1 MHRAFQSTWELDAV
15 PAPDYRL
22 PEFWCTTRGIVSQR
36 ACYPLV
42 SLETTRGCAFDCS
55 FCGNATLNTL
65 KREHHLPILRFKSVE
80 NILVQSRCL
89 RNDVPELRLLHYSDE
104 NFLHRSVSELKE
116 FAGSYNHAVGVPLSV
131 MIDVRSA
138 DFHEKILQLA
148 RIEALRVVTL
158 GLQTGADEF
167 NKRVYNRPQ
176 SSRDTIAKCMFMR
189 ETLGRSVQITVGV
202 MYGHPEATCED
213 ILQTLNA
220 MLRVKGVRFNLNQ
233 FVPLPATPQGK
244 RYLRGDS
251 VTYLSQLDARAF
263 AQSPFYLFALFLIK
277 HLRTLHAGWLLPS
290 TFQSWLTELLN
301 SRVLAPFYQWCIRL
315 SIWIGYYR
323 FAQAVR

>member
-1 MHRAFQSTWELDAV
+1 MRRYSSLRASKRCELSLWVCRPAQMSSTSA
-15 PAPDYRL
+15 
-22 PEFWCTTRGIVSQR
+22 CTTDPNPRG
-36 ACYPLV
+36 
-42 SLETTRGCAFDCS
+42 
-55 FCGNATLNTL
+55 TL
-65 KREHHLPILRFKSVE
+65 S
-80 NILVQSRCL
+80 
-89 RNDVPELRLLHYSDE
+89 
-104 NFLHRSVSELKE
+104 
-116 FAGSYNHAVGVPLSV
+116 
-131 MIDVRSA
+131 RSA
-138 DFHEKILQLA
+138 CSCGRPSAGVSKSLLA
-148 RIEALRVVTL
+148 SCTAIRR
-158 GLQTGADEF
+158 
-167 NKRVYNRPQ
+167 RPART
-176 SSRDTIAKCMFMR
+176 SCR
-189 ETLGRSVQITVGV
+189 RSTQ
-202 MYGHPEATCED
+202 CF
-213 ILQTLNA
+213 
-220 MLRVKGVRFNLNQ
+220 VKGGRFNLNH